1 MSKIVLL
8 MALSLLVIS
17 APAFSV
23 DKNLPAWKIKAR
35 VLVEKYLGDEW
46 GVKLFGEKEI
56 VYELPAIPQVDND
69 AKSTD
74 VYDKK
79 YVEKIKL
86 KDDMALKLNIAYVS
100 ELYEVIKERKGAG
113 SEVSNWINVMD
124 QGGSREGVYRALVL
138 DRDYQ
143 GMENYDRPISSAGA
157 EFAHNFSKRFA
168 EMEINKD
175 TLSKVNFYSVKR
187 LVTEKALEIID
198 AFKDQD
204 DLFQWYAIMS
214 MEFGK
219 DYKYAFRNEVRQNA
233 EFDYHI
239 NWAEQVPRQHLKSEV
254 IVKLHLIFNTLQKVQ

>member
-1 MSKIVLL
+1 MSFLL
-8 MALSLLVIS
+8 FQKFDS
-17 APAFSV
+17 
-23 DKNLPAWKIKAR
+23 DAR
-35 VLVEKYLGDEW
+35 
-46 GVKLFGEKEI
+46 
-56 VYELPAIPQVDND
+56 
-69 AKSTD
+69 STD
-74 VYDKK
+74 VYEKK

-86 KDDMALKLNIAYVS
+86 KDDLKLKLNIAYVS

-113 SEVSNWINVMD
+113 SEVGNWINVMD

-168 EMEINKD
+168 EMEINKE
-175 TLSKVNFYSVKR
+175 TLLKVNFYSVKR

-198 AFKDQD
+198 AFKDQE

-214 MEFGK
+214 MEFAK
-219 DYKYAFRNEVRQNA
+219 DYKYAFKNEVRQNA

-239 NWAEQVPRQHLKSEV
+239 NWAQSSTAPTPK
-254 IVKLHLIFNTLQKVQ
+254 I